1 MNEIKI
7 NELPK
12 QLQPLYAKLL
22 QAETK
27 EEIGEAVVN
36 LLREEENVAQEDKE
50 KLLEMRMKTPMG
62 RHRRRTD

>member
-12 QLQPLYAKLL
+12 SLQPLYAKLL

-27 EEIGEAVVN
+27 EEILEAVVN
-36 LLREEENVAQEDKE
+36 LLREEENLSQEDKE
-50 KLLEMRMKTPMG
+50 KLLEMRMKTVKEHML
-62 RHRRRTD
+62 

>member
-27 EEIGEAVVN
+27 EEILEAVVN
-36 LLREEENVAQEDKE
+36 LLREEENLSQEDKE

>member
-27 EEIGEAVVN
+27 EEILEAVIN
-36 LLREEENVAQEDKE
+36 LLREEENLSQEDKE

>member
-27 EEIGEAVVN
+27 EEILEAVVN
-36 LLREEENVAQEDKE
+36 LLREEENLSQEDKE

-62 RHRRRTD
+62 RHRRRTV